1 MRADRPLARELAD
14 HALEPLDQETAASQ
28 DRLRRTLSAWLREQ
42 GRTERVAASL
52 CVHPQTVRYR
62 MSRLRE
68 LFGDSLEDPD
78 RRFELDLALRVPPP
92 A

>member
-1 MRADRPLARELAD
+1 
-14 HALEPLDQETAASQ
+14 
-28 DRLRRTLSAWLREQ
+28 
-42 GRTERVAASL
+42 
-52 CVHPQTVRYR
+52 

-78 RRFELDLALRVPPP
+78 RRFELDLALRVAPP